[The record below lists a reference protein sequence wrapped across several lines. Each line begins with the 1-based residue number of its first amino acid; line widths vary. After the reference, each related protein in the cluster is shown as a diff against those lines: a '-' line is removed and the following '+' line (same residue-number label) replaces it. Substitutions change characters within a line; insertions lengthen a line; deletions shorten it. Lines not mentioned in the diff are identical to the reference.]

1 MSAAGFN
8 PSSFSINSFSPLSF
22 GFPSTAPST
31 PAGGI
36 GNYRGRESLK
46 LFDWGKICRFNT
58 KQSKLIKRRKRIKT
72 MKFTF
77 GRKNKELVTN
87 FITGFGSTGKSVV
100 NVLSKREKKMSKR
113 NKHKEKK
120 RKKLHIR
127 DRMLQNL

>member
-1 MSAAGFN
+1 MSAVGFN

-77 GRKNKELVTN
+77 GRKNKAVATT
-87 FITGFGSTGKSVV
+87 IIAGFGPTGKSML
-100 NVLSKREKKMSKR
+100 NILSKREKKMTKR